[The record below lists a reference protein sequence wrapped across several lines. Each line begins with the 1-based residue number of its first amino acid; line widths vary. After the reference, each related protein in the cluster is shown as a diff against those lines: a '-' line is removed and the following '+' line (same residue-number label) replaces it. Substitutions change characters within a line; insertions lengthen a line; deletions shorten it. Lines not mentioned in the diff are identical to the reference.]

1 MRRFLFAC
9 FWKGKNM
16 SAEKKKK
23 INKKL
28 FYYGGAALVLALIF
42 LFSQLRKN
50 TSNNNSLLT
59 ATVEKGELV
68 ATVGGTG
75 KVEANKSA
83 TLGWKTS
90 GNVSKVYVENGGS
103 ITSGDILAELSQ
115 TSLPQNV
122 ILAQADL
129 VEAKRNLETVMES
142 DTQRSQTY
150 LDLLDAEENLQ
161 DAQDDI
167 DHWNY
172 KNADQKIVDQA
183 RAGFI
188 AAEENLKQ
196 VKAELQSLDS
206 DTNDAE
212 LQKVQTKV
220 DEAQL
225 ARDKALRNLSFIL
238 GKTYNTEVAEDF
250 ANYDLAKAKLED
262 VQREWDRLKDGQNKD
277 DILAAQAKVTAAES
291 VAGMANLSAP
301 FDGTITSVM
310 TKEGDEVNAGTSAF
324 RIDDLSKF
332 YIEVDI
338 PEIDIN
344 RIQIGQEAEFTF
356 DSLLDKTYHGT
367 VVEVAGAGTESQGE
381 TNFTI
386 KLLVSDADENIMP
399 GMTASVS
406 ITVLKLEDTLIVP
419 TRAIRLEDGEVVVY
433 VQRNGSIERIP
444 VEIGSSSDSD
454 TQVLSG
460 DIAEGDTLVLN
471 PPQDLF
477 TSNQQPAFTR

>member
-1 MRRFLFAC
+1 
-9 FWKGKNM
+9 M

>member
-83 TLGWKTS
+83 MLGWKTS

-103 ITSGDILAELSQ
+103 VTSGDILAELSQ